1 MKRATHLVVEEFEI
15 GRRDAGD
22 RHRRRSREV
31 PEIGGEAQHVL
42 QLTLLQTP
50 DHHREANDHAVGQS
64 LARTELDT
72 VERGLRARTQV
83 SAQEPFIV
91 IIILIII
98 IIIIITLPILPL
110 LNK

>member
-22 RHRRRSREV
+22 RHRRRAREV
-31 PEIGGEAQHVL
+31 SEIGGEAQHVL
-42 QLTLLQTP
+42 QLTLLQPP

-64 LARTELDT
+64 IARTELDT

-83 SAQEPFIV
+83 SAQEPFI
-91 IIILIII
+91 III
-98 IIIIITLPILPL
+98 IIIIITLPITTIKQM
-110 LNK
+110 NANN